1 MLGLLFFPL
10 EDPQIDVDG
19 DLRPLFEPPEEEDE
33 PQKDDSGDFL
43 PLFEPRD
50 EDEEDEP
57 QKDDSGDFLP
67 LFEPLPRDEDD
78 FLPLFEPLPRD
89 EDEDDEPQKVSDGD
103 ADLPLLPFLR
113 AGGDALGIGCES
125 GELGTRSTTYRFPQ
139 LRFRFFWSGD
149 SFAFPVL
156 TSTSFVSFFPV
167 NQFFRLTLKSLPR
180 PVRSTSCPESWYFDL
195 TSLSPSSPLA
205 LLSRRTCLLDRLNQP
220 NTAHGGRPPL

>member
-1 MLGLLFFPL
+1 MNHHMLGLRFFPL

-19 DLRPLFEPPEEEDE
+19 DLRLLFEPPEDEDDEE

-50 EDEEDEP
+50 EDAEEEP

-67 LFEPLPRDEDD
+67 LFEPRDDEDEEGEDDPQKDDSGD
-78 FLPLFEPLPRD
+78 FLPFFEPPPP
-89 EDEDDEPQKVSDGD
+89 EEPQKDLDGD
-103 ADLPLLPFLR
+103 ADLPPLPFLR
-113 AGGDALGIGCES
+113 AGSDALGIGCES

-156 TSTSFVSFFPV
+156 TSTSLVSFFPV
-167 NQFFRLTLKSLPR
+167 NQFFRLTL
-180 PVRSTSCPESWYFDL
+180 
-195 TSLSPSSPLA
+195 
-205 LLSRRTCLLDRLNQP
+205 
-220 NTAHGGRPPL
+220 

>member
-1 MLGLLFFPL
+1 MLGLRFFPP
-10 EDPQIDVDG
+10 EGPQIDVDG
-19 DLRPLFEPPEEEDE
+19 DPRPLFEPRDDEDDDVD

-50 EDEEDEP
+50 DEDEEEEPQKDDSGDFLAFFEPPRDEDDFLPLFEPPLDEDDEP

-78 FLPLFEPLPRD
+78 
-89 EDEDDEPQKVSDGD
+89 EPQKVSDGD
-103 ADLPLLPFLR
+103 AGLPLLPFLR
-113 AGGDALGIGCES
+113 AGGDALDIGCES

-167 NQFFRLTLKSLPR
+167 NQFFRLTL
-180 PVRSTSCPESWYFDL
+180 
-195 TSLSPSSPLA
+195 
-205 LLSRRTCLLDRLNQP
+205 
-220 NTAHGGRPPL
+220 